1 MRRRLA
7 PALALFV
14 AALLPA
20 HALAQAEGRPS
31 TAPEGALDAPAPTER
46 SDISPT
52 VRRLLDSEFIDE
64 ESARRLRLFHGL
76 WTTEDLQSPGAMATV
91 ALRRGLL
98 DHPALQDELTP
109 TLVRAEAKVLR
120 GELPEALA
128 LLDGDGSVRAAALR
142 AEALFLAG
150 RLQEAEAETARLLR
164 DTPRRALTDDAGAI
178 AAFARAMTLRL
189 NFFGPGSAEA
199 GVASDFQA
207 LMRLLARGRDEVDR
221 LDWTVRLAEAELLFS
236 KRQFSEAADA
246 LNEVIRLNPGLAR
259 AWYLAGRMRVEG
271 FDFAGATQIAARLD
285 ALASEVPGAAR
296 RTSVY
301 ADLLLARTMLRQGDW
316 RAGLEAL
323 RPTLARY
330 PKMREAL
337 AVEAALV
344 ASSFAFA
351 DAEALLSA
359 FDARSPGSP
368 MALYEAGR
376 ELAFGRQYEEAA
388 DLLERANALLPTWAD
403 PVLELGLLEM
413 QSGRDDRA
421 RLWLRRAVR
430 MDPFNRRAENS
441 FRVIEELASYNTLES
456 DHFIV
461 RYKPG
466 IDALLAREMIEEA
479 ERIHE
484 RVAGDGPG
492 GIDHT
497 PPRKTTVELMPD
509 HEWFSVRITGMP
521 AIHTMAAATGPVIAM
536 ESPRG
541 GARQSVGFYDWARVL
556 QHEYAHT
563 VTLSRTR
570 NRIPH
575 WFTEAAAVH
584 LEDRPMPPEWIGLL
598 ASAYREGRLFDL
610 DKINLGFIRPE
621 RPADRSLA
629 YAQGAWM
636 YRFIIDAWGDR
647 APLELMDQYA
657 KGRSERE
664 AVREVLGVEV
674 HEFMKL
680 FMIRARE
687 DLQSWG
693 VLPQE
698 GQPDAGEL
706 LGSFVK
712 ESYGGG
718 PDPLRLRILLAE
730 HPDHTGLLR
739 AVAVS
744 RSDGNRLDDQA
755 RELWERLATLM
766 PHDPEPRRR
775 LVRHARASGEDEVA
789 IEHLEWLDEREQH
802 SPAYAAEL
810 ARRYAE
816 LEQFGDAL
824 AKANRAATIAPF
836 DASTREFAATIA
848 LRAGEHRHAER
859 HLVALGEIEP
869 GREIHK
875 RRLEAVRRLI
885 EESSSA
891 PQTERDS
898 G

>member
-1 MRRRLA
+1 MRRAALLA
-7 PALALFV
+7 QGVLL

-20 HALAQAEGRPS
+20 HAIAQTDGRPS
-31 TAPEGALDAPAPTER
+31 TAPEGALEAPVPAER
-46 SDISPT
+46 RAGASPS
-52 VRRLLDSEFIDE
+52 VLRLLDSEFIDP
-64 ESARRLRLFHGL
+64 ESARRLRLNHGL
-76 WTTEDLQSPGAMATV
+76 WTTEDLQDPRALATE
-91 ALRRGLL
+91 ALRRGLP
-98 DHPALQDELTP
+98 DHPAIDDENADP
-109 TLVRAEAKVLR
+109 LVRAEALLLR
-120 GELPEALA
+120 GELPEALS
-128 LLDGDGSVRAAALR
+128 LLEADTSVTASALR
-142 AEALFLAG
+142 AEALALAG
-150 RLQEAEAETARLLR
+150 RLEEAEAETADLLR
-164 DTPRRALTDDAGAI
+164 RTPRRALEQDADAI
-178 AAFARAMTLRL
+178 AAFARAMTLRVNL
-189 NFFGPGSAEA
+189 FGAGSPEA

-207 LMRLLARGRDEVDR
+207 LMRLLASGRDGVDR
-221 LDWTVRLAEAELLFS
+221 LSWSVRLAEAELLFS

-246 LNEVIRLNPGLAR
+246 LNEAIRLNPGLAR
-259 AWYLAGRMRVEG
+259 AWYLAGRMRIEG
-271 FDFAGATQIAARLD
+271 FDFAGASEIADRLD
-285 ALASEVPGAAR
+285 SLAAEVPGAGR

-301 ADLLLARTMLRQGDW
+301 ADLLRARTMLRQGDPE
-316 RAGLEAL
+316 AGLDAL
-323 RPTLARY
+323 RPALARY
-330 PKMREAL
+330 PQMREAL

-344 ASSFAFA
+344 ASSFAFS
-351 DAEALLSA
+351 DAEALLDA

-368 MALYEAGR
+368 LALYESGR
-376 ELAFGRQYEEAA
+376 ELAFGRQYDEAA

-441 FRVIEELASYNTLES
+441 FRVIEELATYDTLES

-466 IDALLAREMIEEA
+466 IDALLAREMIVAA

-536 ESPRG
+536 ESPRA
-541 GARQSVGFYDWARVL
+541 GARQSVGFYDWDRVL

-621 RPADRSLA
+621 RPADRTLA

-636 YRFIIDAWGDR
+636 YRYIVDTWGDR
-647 APLELMDQYA
+647 APLELMDRYA
-657 KGRSERE
+657 EGASERD

-674 HEFMKL
+674 DEFMKL
-680 FMIRARE
+680 FMVRARE
-687 DLQSWG
+687 DLQAWG
-693 VLPQE
+693 VLPPE
-698 GQPDAGEL
+698 GTPSAGEL
-706 LGSFVK
+706 VGSLVK
-712 ESYGGG
+712 DAHEGG
-718 PDPLRLRILLAE
+718 PDPLRLNILLAE
-730 HPDHTGLLR
+730 HPDHTGLLL
-739 AVAVS
+739 AAAAS
-744 RSDGNRLDDQA
+744 RSDGERLDDDT

-775 LVRHARASGEDEVA
+775 LVRHARATGEDQIA
-789 IEHLEWLDEREQH
+789 LEHLEWLDAREQH

-810 ARRYAE
+810 ARRYAA
-816 LEQFGDAL
+816 LERFAEAL
-824 AKANRAATIAPF
+824 AKADRAATIAPF

-848 LRAGEHRHAER
+848 LRAGEPRRAER
-859 HLVALGEIEP
+859 HLLALSEIEP
-869 GREIHK
+869 EHEIHQL
-875 RRLEAVRRLI
+875 RLDAVRRMI
-885 EESSSA
+885 EESASA
-891 PQTERDS
+891 P
-898 G
+898 